1 MKYLIYCG
9 PGIGDWILILPMAR
23 RIKESDKNAFIM
35 AMVRSDSKRIA
46 LTKELLKL
54 QSYIDDVDYYSSN
67 DIKHDLKFLVKMGI
81 KKYDY
86 GFVLQYT
93 DSKSTSEW
101 PGKIVNMAAKKS
113 CGIKLSYKPK
123 VKYDYEIFR
132 EDGIRIVDYPMIM
145 LDKVGIGKKADY
157 TQDELL
163 NKELLLKVA
172 EKLDIP
178 SNDGKPIALVL
189 GTAPVSGIIDGV
201 RYSNQAKNWP
211 YENWL
216 SLAAKFVERGY
227 KVLLLGGKK
236 ELQELEEVCDLSKL
250 PSNIINLAGKCN
262 ITESMA
268 AILKT
273 QITIGADTGLMHCAG
288 ALGVYA
294 LTLFGCT
301 DYREYL
307 AYGKH
312 SYYIKADC
320 KCAPCFGT
328 DKSLR
333 CSTYKCMKELEVE
346 KVFDYAMSLLSF
358 RN

>member
-23 RIKESDKNAFIM
+23 RIKESDKDAFIM
-35 AMVRSDSKRIA
+35 TMVRSDSNRIG
-46 LTKELLKL
+46 LTKELQKL
-54 QSYIDDVDYYSSN
+54 QSYIDEVDYYSAN
-67 DIKHDLKFLVKMGI
+67 DIKHDFGFLVKIGI

-93 DSKSTSEW
+93 DSKFTSEW
-101 PGKIVNMAAKKS
+101 PGIIVNIAAKKT
-113 CGIKLSYKPK
+113 CGIKLSYKPN
-123 VKYDYEIFR
+123 VKYDYEIVR
-132 EDGIRIVDYPMIM
+132 EEGIRIVDYSMRM
-145 LDKVGIGKKADY
+145 LDKVGIGQKADY
-157 TQDELL
+157 TQEEFL
-163 NKELLLKVA
+163 NKELLIKGV

-178 SNDGKPIALVL
+178 FNEGKLVALVL
-189 GTAPVSGIIDGV
+189 GTAPVSGVIDGV
-201 RYSNQAKNWP
+201 RYSNPAKNWP

-216 SLAAKFVERGY
+216 SLAAKFEESGY

-236 ELQELEEVCDLSKL
+236 ELQEMEEVCDLSKL
-250 PSNIINLAGKCN
+250 PSNIMNLVGKSS
-262 ITESMA
+262 IVESMGV
-268 AILKT
+268 ILNSK
-273 QITIGADTGLMHCAG
+273 ITIGADTGLMHCAG
-288 ALGVYA
+288 ALGVTA

-320 KCAPCFGT
+320 ECAPCFGN
-328 DKSLR
+328 DQSLK
-333 CSTYKCMKELEVE
+333 CNTYECMKKVQVD
-346 KVFDYAMSLLSF
+346 KVFDYALSLISA

>member
-1 MKYLIYCG
+1 MRYLIYCG
-9 PGIGDWILILPMAR
+9 PGIGDWILILPMAK

-35 AMVRSDSKRIA
+35 VMVRSDSKRIA

-67 DIKHDLKFLVKMGI
+67 DIKHDLKFLVKIGI

-101 PGKIVNMAAKKS
+101 PSKIVNIAAKTT

-123 VKYDYEIFR
+123 VKYDYEIVR

-178 SNDGKPIALVL
+178 SNKGNLVALVL
-189 GTAPVSGIIDGV
+189 GTAPVSGVIDGV
-201 RYSNQAKNWP
+201 KFSNSTKKWP

-216 SLAAKFVERGY
+216 CLATKFEKIGY

-236 ELQELEEVCDLSKL
+236 ELQELERVCDLSKL
-250 PSNIINLAGKCN
+250 PSNIINLAGKCS

-268 AILKT
+268 VLLKT

-288 ALGVYA
+288 ALGVTA

-312 SYYIKADC
+312 SYYMKADC

-328 DKSLR
+328 DKSLM
-333 CSTYKCMKELEVE
+333 CSTYKCMKELTVE
-346 KVFDYAMSLLSF
+346 KVFDFAMSLLSS